1 MRRLV
6 IKNTKSMRQKI
17 YDHLREQLLNGEI
30 PPHQHLIEAK
40 IAKEIGASRT
50 PVREAFHSLELEGLI
65 ESIPR
70 VGYVVKPIKE
80 AEVEEICEI
89 RTAIEWIAARWAMEN
104 TPQKLIDELREN
116 ISVSEE
122 KATHGDPRAFIDLDA
137 QFHEIIARHSGSK
150 RLQELSQTLRRH
162 MLRYRVQSIYLIDN
176 VLMAIQGH
184 KGILEAIEKGDL
196 EEVNR
201 AIKWHLEQS
210 KKDILRYA
218 FKEAGSDGGSGK

>member
-1 MRRLV
+1 MRL
-6 IKNTKSMRQKI
+6 KI

-70 VGYVVKPIKE
+70 VGYLVKPIKE

-89 RTAIEWIAARWAMEN
+89 RTAIDWIAARWAMEN

-137 QFHEIIARHSGSK
+137 QFHEIIARQSGSK

-162 MLRYRVQSIYLIDN
+162 MLRFRVQSIYVIDN
-176 VLMAIQGH
+176 VLRAIQGH
-184 KGILEAIEKGDL
+184 KDILEAIEKGDL
-196 EEVNR
+196 EAVNR
-201 AIKWHLEQS
+201 AIKGHLEQS

-218 FKEAGSDGGSGK
+218 FKEGGSEESKGQGITGGE